1 MFVLSE
7 RACCHPTDRQVNIA
21 VDLAG
26 RAGLKVPQLPTIPGF
41 ELRTILIKLAAKD
54 VSTFF
59 SLVLRSGA
67 SPIIAAF
74 LL

>member
-1 MFVLSE
+1 VFVLSE
-7 RACCHPTDRQVNIA
+7 RACSHPTDRQVNIA

-41 ELRTILIKLAAKD
+41 ELRKILIKLAAKD
-54 VSTFF
+54 VSTL

-67 SPIIAAF
+67 SPIKAAF